1 MQLLITP
8 LAAYDL
14 EEIGDYIAQDN
25 PVRAGSFVAELR
37 AIFLK
42 SCYDLLMAPTVF
54 RQGAFRFFFFSREEP
69 RMHIHVSHNDGEAKL
84 WLKPQIE
91 LAMNQGLSQKQIGE
105 VLSLVQLHYEEI
117 SDAWH
122 IHFGS

>member
-37 AIFLK
+37 AHCEKICLTPP
-42 SCYDLLMAPTVF
+42 LLGHL
-54 RQGAFRFFFFSREEP
+54 RQ
-69 RMHIHVSHNDGEAKL
+69 
-84 WLKPQIE
+84 PQHSPDRSTE
-91 LAMNQGLSQKQIGE
+91 LAINAMRKRQHRPRICVDHGLKRSAPQT
-105 VLSLVQLHYEEI
+105 
-117 SDAWH
+117 
-122 IHFGS
+122 